1 MQMILYAAMIVIN
14 DSNEG
19 CDDIIQA
26 SFFVL
31 DIVTFLMPTV
41 LGPISSRSRSSSL
54 EAGKPF
60 LLVKQTVVLLLVEL
74 APVGI
79 YNHAPSP
86 LILLLELQLLLTVE
100 LHPFLLIFYRRVLP
114 GLVVRK
120 TTIA

>member
-1 MQMILYAAMIVIN
+1 MQLVIN

-41 LGPISSRSRSSSL
+41 LGPISSSSRSSSL

-60 LLVKQTVVLLLVEL
+60 LLVKQAVALLLVEL

-79 YNHAPSP
+79 DNHAPSP
-86 LILLLELQLLLTVE
+86 LILLLKLQLLLAVG
-100 LHPFLLIFYRRVLP
+100 LHPLLLLFYGRVFP
-114 GLVVRK
+114 GLIVWK
-120 TTIA
+120 TAVA